1 MQKKRDYV
9 YWILSC
15 ADKRFI
21 CADYASSDLIG
32 TEDEN
37 Y

>member
-1 MQKKRDYV
+1 MQKKTDYV
-9 YWILSC
+9 YWILSWT
-15 ADKRFI
+15 DKRFI

>member
-1 MQKKRDYV
+1 MQKKPDYV

-21 CADYASSDLIG
+21 GADYASSDLIG